1 MLLIVFGALLVLC
14 GIAHRYL
21 VGIAQPAAFF
31 RTGSRHSR
39 ALTSRHAI
47 PRARSELAG
56 YSTYGNR
63 RSSVVVGGKFLATL
77 VSAGPKHRARVCHRR
92 TCLGSANTSPLI
104 WLKIHPLSGRFA
116 CARAQVAE
124 TSAAGWSSSAS
135 ARQNEEEQWL
145 TLSTRK
151 QCN

>member
-39 ALTSRHAI
+39 ALTARHAI

-56 YSTYGNR
+56 HSTYGNR
-63 RSSVVVGGKFLATL
+63 RSSVVVGSQFLATL
-77 VSAGPKHRARVCHRR
+77 VNAGPKLPCGGERVFC
-92 TCLGSANTSPLI
+92 TSFP
-104 WLKIHPLSGRFA
+104 
-116 CARAQVAE
+116 
-124 TSAAGWSSSAS
+124 TSA
-135 ARQNEEEQWL
+135 EPIPH
-145 TLSTRK
+145 
-151 QCN
+151 